1 MGTKVTEVFFIAKNK
16 EGLKKG
22 SYEAVTPCP
31 KDAEEIKS
39 SLGSEAVIKRKVL

>member
-1 MGTKVTEVFFIAKNK
+1 MKAPVTEVFFIAKNK

-31 KDAEEIKS
+31 KDAEELRVA
-39 SLGSEAVIKRKVL
+39 LGSEAIIKRKVL